1 MIQVP
6 ERPERLLTSA
16 RIVVDEMFTGQLWM
30 RIDGQNN
37 GRELFWVA
45 NVPSAL
51 FQYFLSKAIDN
62 DNEYVGQVV

>member
-6 ERPERLLTSA
+6 ERPERLLT
-16 RIVVDEMFTGQLWM
+16 RIVVYEIYETAL
-30 RIDGQNN
+30 DGQNN

-51 FQYFLSKAIDN
+51 SLFQYFLSKAIDN
-62 DNEYVGQVV
+62 DNEGRSV